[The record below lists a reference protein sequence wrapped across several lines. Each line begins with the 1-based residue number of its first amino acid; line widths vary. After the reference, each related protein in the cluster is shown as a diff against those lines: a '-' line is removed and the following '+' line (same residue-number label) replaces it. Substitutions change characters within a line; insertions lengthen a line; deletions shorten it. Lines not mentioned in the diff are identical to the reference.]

1 MQEANLRDHEN
12 DFVRSSLRAVGI
24 EVGDIYE
31 FVRGHTPDLALPILL
46 DMMRVVTHPAIKQ
59 GVIRAL
65 GSKSAD
71 KNVRKGL
78 IEYYENIA
86 PTEWAA
92 EDTKWAI
99 GNTLEIIAKE
109 DILSDM
115 IRIAV
120 NQSHGKSREMVVLG
134 LSKFKSDNVYDTLVG
149 LLDDPIISGHAII
162 ALRKFGDPRAIS
174 EIKKKLDDPK
184 PWIRAEARK
193 AIKKLTSQA
202 AP

>member
-46 DMMRVVTHPAIKQ
+46 DMMRVV
-59 GVIRAL
+59 
-65 GSKSAD
+65 
-71 KNVRKGL
+71 